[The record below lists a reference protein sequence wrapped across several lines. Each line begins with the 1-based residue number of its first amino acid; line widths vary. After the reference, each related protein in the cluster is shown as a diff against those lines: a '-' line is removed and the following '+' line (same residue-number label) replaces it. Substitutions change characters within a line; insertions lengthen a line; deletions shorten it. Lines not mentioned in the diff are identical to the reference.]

1 MFFFVFLIP
10 PPPPVLPVM
19 LSSKLLPEME
29 MEDNSKREQL
39 LHGMQNLQL
48 LSQIDKLKV
57 YYNQLVVIVIL
68 YFFLLA
74 LSLIFIFLYV
84 YRPELI

>member
-1 MFFFVFLIP
+1 
-10 PPPPVLPVM
+10 M

-29 MEDNSKREQL
+29 TEDNLKREQL

-57 YYNQLVVIVIL
+57 YDNQLAVIVLL

-74 LSLIFIFLYV
+74 LSLIVLFPFV